1 MNKLVASV
9 AAASAALALTTA
21 ALAGDRDVVQDFYTK
36 VLSSTTAA
44 DLPERFD
51 RLVASNWSS
60 IGDYSGAAKRRE
72 QFVAQLQGFGKL
84 IPDLNW
90 KIEEMI
96 ESGNRYVVRG
106 HATGT
111 PAGEFFGVPP
121 SGKRFEI
128 MSIDIHTVEGGKIV
142 QTYHVEDWA
151 TALRQLKAN

>member
-1 MNKLVASV
+1 MNTLVTS
-9 AAASAALALTTA
+9 AAAAGAALTLATA
-21 ALAGDRDVVQDFYTK
+21 ALAGDRDVVQYFYTH
-36 VLSSTTAA
+36 VLSDTRSA
-44 DLPERFD
+44 DLSERMNQV
-51 RLVASNWSS
+51 LAPGWAS
-60 IGDYSGAAKRRE
+60 IGDYGGASKRRE
-72 QFVAQLQGFGKL
+72 QFLAQLQGFGKL

-106 HATGT
+106 RATGT

-128 MSIDIHTVEGGKIV
+128 MSVDIHTVEGGRIV